1 MAKKSRPLLI
11 VLTILLVVAI
21 VLGGT
26 LLLVLHFFNPSSTGL
41 FEEKIGVVS
50 ITGTIS
56 SSKKI
61 SSELVKFAKDDSIRA
76 IILRINSPGGGVG
89 ATQEIYR
96 EVQKI
101 TSQKPVVASMGSIAA
116 SGGYYVAAPATKI
129 VSNPGTITGSIG
141 VFIQF
146 VRLEELMN
154 KIGIDLE
161 IVKSG
166 EFKDM
171 GSPDRKLT
179 QRDREI
185 IGALIKDLQGQFVS
199 AVASGRNLSVEKVQ
213 EIADGRIFSGARA
226 KDLGLVDFMG
236 NFQDAVEITRK
247 IVGIEGDVALVYPKK
262 APVNCGICSWSQ
274 VPEILWACWPRRGA
288 VAWSTDGMGSQTPLA
303 EATDIPFAFP
313 NNLRLVIDQ
322 AYNT

>member
-50 ITGTIS
+50 IIGTIS
-56 SSKKI
+56 SSEKI

-89 ATQEIYR
+89 ASQEIYR

-101 TSQKPVVASMGSIAA
+101 TPQKPVVVSMGSVAA

-141 VFIQF
+141 VFIKF
-146 VRLEELMN
+146 VRLEELLN
-154 KIGIDLE
+154 KIGVDLE

-179 QRDREI
+179 QRDRDI
-185 IGALIKDLQGQFVS
+185 LDALIKDLQGQFVT

-236 NFQDAVEITRK
+236 NFQDAVEIAKK
-247 IVGIEGDVALVYPKK
+247 IVGIKGDVALVYPKK
-262 APVNCGICSWSQ
+262 STG
-274 VPEILWACWPRRGA
+274 ELWNLFLESSARNIVGVLTEKGGSMVEYRW
-288 VAWSTDGMGSQTPLA
+288 DGL
-303 EATDIPFAFP
+303 
-313 NNLRLVIDQ
+313 
-322 AYNT
+322 

>member
-61 SSELVKFAKDDSIRA
+61 SSELVKFAKDDSISA

-89 ATQEIYR
+89 ASQEIYR

-101 TSQKPVVASMGSIAA
+101 TPQKPVVVSMGSVAA

-146 VRLEELMN
+146 VRLEELLN
-154 KIGIDLE
+154 KIGVDLE

-179 QRDREI
+179 QRDRDI
-185 IGALIKDLQGQFVS
+185 LDALIKDLQGQFVS

-213 EIADGRIFSGARA
+213 EFADGRIFSGARA
-226 KDLGLVDFMG
+226 KDLGLVDYMG
-236 NFQDAVEITRK
+236 NFQDAVEITKK
-247 IVGIEGDVALVYPKK
+247 IVGIKGDVALVYPKK
-262 APVNCGICSWSQ
+262 STG
-274 VPEILWACWPRRGA
+274 ELWNLFLESSARNIVGVLTEKGGSSAEYRW
-288 VAWSTDGMGSQTPLA
+288 DGL
-303 EATDIPFAFP
+303 
-313 NNLRLVIDQ
+313 
-322 AYNT
+322 

>member
-1 MAKKSRPLLI
+1 MAKKSHPLLI
-11 VLTILLVVAI
+11 VLAILLGAAI
-21 VLGGT
+21 VLGGV
-26 LLLVLHFFNPSSTGL
+26 LLLALHFFNPSATGL
-41 FEEKIGVVS
+41 FEEKIGVVA

-56 SSKKI
+56 SSRKI
-61 SSELVKFAKDDSIRA
+61 TSELVKFAKDDSIKA

-101 TSQKPVVASMGSIAA
+101 TPKKPVVVSMGSVAA
-116 SGGYYVAAPATKI
+116 SGGYYVAAAATKI

-146 VRLEELMN
+146 VRLEELLN
-154 KIGIDLE
+154 KIGVDLE

-185 IGALIKDLQGQFVS
+185 IDALIKDLQGQFVS
-199 AVASGRNLSVEKVQ
+199 AVASGRNLSVEKVKK
-213 EIADGRIFSGARA
+213 IADGRIFSGARA

-236 NFQDAVEITRK
+236 NFQDAVEITRE
-247 IVGIEGDVALVYPKK
+247 IVGIKGDVALVHPKK
-262 APVNCGICSWSQ
+262 KPG
-274 VPEILWACWPRRGA
+274 ELWDLFLKSSAGSIA
-288 VAWSTDGMGSQTPLA
+288 GMLTEKGGGKVAYRWDGLGKPSNGS
-303 EATDIPFAFP
+303 
-313 NNLRLVIDQ
+313 
-322 AYNT
+322 Y

>member
-26 LLLVLHFFNPSSTGL
+26 LLLVLHFFSPSSTGL

-61 SSELVKFAKDDSIRA
+61 SSELVKFAKDDSISA

-101 TSQKPVVASMGSIAA
+101 TPQKPVVASMGSIAA

-154 KIGIDLE
+154 KIGVDLE

-179 QRDREI
+179 KRDREI
-185 IGALIKDLQGQFVS
+185 IDALIKDLQGQFVS

-213 EIADGRIFSGARA
+213 EIADGRIFSGAHA

-236 NFQDAVEITRK
+236 NFQDAVEITKK
-247 IVGIEGDVALVYPKK
+247 IVGIKGDVALIYPKK
-262 APVNCGICSWSQ
+262 STG
-274 VPEILWACWPRRGA
+274 ELWNLFLESSARNIVGVLTEKGGSRVEYRW
-288 VAWSTDGMGSQTPLA
+288 DGLGKPSSGS
-303 EATDIPFAFP
+303 
-313 NNLRLVIDQ
+313 
-322 AYNT
+322 Y

>member
-11 VLTILLVVAI
+11 VLCILLIMAVL
-21 VLGGT
+21 LGGI
-26 LLLVLHFFNPSSTGL
+26 LLLTLHFFSPSTTVL
-41 FEEKIGVVS
+41 FKEKIGVV
-50 ITGTIS
+50 TINGAIAS
-56 SSKKI
+56 GKKI
-61 SSELVKFAKDDSIRA
+61 SAQLAKFARDEDIKA

-101 TSQKPVVASMGSIAA
+101 TPQKPIIVSMGSVAA

-146 VRLEELMN
+146 VRLEELLK
-154 KIGIDLE
+154 KIGVDFE

-185 IGALIKDLQGQFVS
+185 IEALIKDLQGQFVS
-199 AVASGRNLSVEKVQ
+199 AVASGRHLSVQEVQ
-213 EIADGRIFSGARA
+213 KIADGRIFSGARA
-226 KDLGLVDFMG
+226 KQLGLVDFMG
-236 NFQDAVEITRK
+236 NFQDAVEITK
-247 IVGIEGDVALVYPKK
+247 KAVGITGDVELVYPKK
-262 APVNCGICSWSQ
+262 STSEFWDLFLESSAKHFVKAFGDAAKGN
-274 VPEILWACWPRRGA
+274 
-288 VAWSTDGMGSQTPLA
+288 VAYRWDGSLNPSSG
-303 EATDIPFAFP
+303 
-313 NNLRLVIDQ
+313 N
-322 AYNT
+322 Y

>member
-101 TSQKPVVASMGSIAA
+101 TSQKPVVASMGSVAA

-154 KIGIDLE
+154 KIGVDLE

-185 IGALIKDLQGQFVS
+185 IDALIRDLQGQFVS
-199 AVASGRNLSVEKVQ
+199 AVASGRTLSVEKVQ

-236 NFQDAVEITRK
+236 NFQDAVEITKK
-247 IVGIEGDVALVYPKK
+247 IVGIKGDVALVYPKK
-262 APVNCGICSWSQ
+262 STS
-274 VPEILWACWPRRGA
+274 ELWNLFLESSARNIVGVLTEKGGGSVEYRW
-288 VAWSTDGMGSQTPLA
+288 DGLANPSSGS
-303 EATDIPFAFP
+303 
-313 NNLRLVIDQ
+313 
-322 AYNT
+322 Y

>member
-11 VLTILLVVAI
+11 VLSILLGVAI

-26 LLLVLHFFNPSSTGL
+26 LVLALHFFSPSATDL
-41 FEEKIGVVS
+41 FKEKIGVVS

-56 SSKKI
+56 SSKII
-61 SSELVKFAKDDSIRA
+61 SSQLVKFAEDESIKA

-89 ATQEIYR
+89 ASQEIYR

-101 TSQKPVVASMGSIAA
+101 VSRKPIVASMSSVAA

-146 VRLEELMN
+146 VRLEELLN
-154 KIGIDLE
+154 KMGVDFE

-171 GSPDRKLT
+171 GSPDRRLT
-179 QRDREI
+179 ERDREI
-185 IGALIKDLQGQFVS
+185 LEALIKDLQGQFVS
-199 AVASGRNLSVEKVQ
+199 AVATGRNLSVEKVQ

-226 KDLGLVDFMG
+226 KDLGLVDFIG
-236 NFQDAVEITRK
+236 NFQDSVEITK
-247 IVGIEGDVALVYPKK
+247 GLLGIKGDVALVYPKK
-262 APVNCGICSWSQ
+262 STG
-274 VPEILWACWPRRGA
+274 ELWNLFLESSVRHIVGVMTEEGGR
-288 VAWSTDGMGSQTPLA
+288 A
-303 EATDIPFAFP
+303 EFRWNGFG
-313 NNLRLVIDQ
+313 
-322 AYNT
+322 NTN

>member
-50 ITGTIS
+50 INGTIS

-61 SSELVKFAKDDSIRA
+61 SSELVKFAKDDSISA

-101 TSQKPVVASMGSIAA
+101 THQKPVVASMGSIAA

-146 VRLEELMN
+146 VRLEELLN
-154 KIGIDLE
+154 KIGVDLE

-185 IGALIKDLQGQFVS
+185 IDALIKDLQGQFVT
-199 AVASGRNLSVEKVQ
+199 AVASGRNLSVGKVQ

-236 NFQDAVEITRK
+236 NFQDAVEITKK
-247 IVGIEGDVALVYPKK
+247 IVGIKGDVALVYPKK
-262 APVNCGICSWSQ
+262 STG
-274 VPEILWACWPRRGA
+274 ELWNLFLKSSVGNIVGVLTEKGGSR
-288 VAWSTDGMGSQTPLA
+288 VAYRWDGLANPSSGS
-303 EATDIPFAFP
+303 
-313 NNLRLVIDQ
+313 
-322 AYNT
+322 Y

>member
-26 LLLVLHFFNPSSTGL
+26 LLLVRHFFNPSSTGL

-50 ITGTIS
+50 INGTIS

-89 ATQEIYR
+89 ASQEIYR

-101 TSQKPVVASMGSIAA
+101 TPQKPVVVSMGSVAA

-141 VFIQF
+141 VFIKF
-146 VRLEELMN
+146 VRLEELLN
-154 KIGIDLE
+154 KIGVDLE

-179 QRDREI
+179 QRDRDI
-185 IGALIKDLQGQFVS
+185 LDALIKDLQGQFVT

-236 NFQDAVEITRK
+236 NFQDAVEIAKK
-247 IVGIEGDVALVYPKK
+247 IVGIKGDVALVYPKK
-262 APVNCGICSWSQ
+262 STG
-274 VPEILWACWPRRGA
+274 ELWNLFLESSARNIVGVLTEKGGSMVEYRW
-288 VAWSTDGMGSQTPLA
+288 DGL
-303 EATDIPFAFP
+303 
-313 NNLRLVIDQ
+313 
-322 AYNT
+322 

>member
-50 ITGTIS
+50 IIGTIS

-89 ATQEIYR
+89 ASQEIYR

-101 TSQKPVVASMGSIAA
+101 TPQKPVVVSMGSVAA

-141 VFIQF
+141 VFIKF
-146 VRLEELMN
+146 VRLEELLN
-154 KIGIDLE
+154 KIGVDLE

-179 QRDREI
+179 QRDRDI
-185 IGALIKDLQGQFVS
+185 LDALIKDLQGQFVT

-236 NFQDAVEITRK
+236 NFQDAVEIAKK
-247 IVGIEGDVALVYPKK
+247 IVGIKGDVALVYPKK
-262 APVNCGICSWSQ
+262 STG
-274 VPEILWACWPRRGA
+274 ELWNLFLESSARNIVGVLTEKGGSMVEYRW
-288 VAWSTDGMGSQTPLA
+288 DGL
-303 EATDIPFAFP
+303 
-313 NNLRLVIDQ
+313 
-322 AYNT
+322 

>member
-26 LLLVLHFFNPSSTGL
+26 LLLVRHFFNPSSTGL

-50 ITGTIS
+50 INGTIS

-89 ATQEIYR
+89 ASQEIYR

-101 TSQKPVVASMGSIAA
+101 TPQKPVVVSMGSVAA

-141 VFIQF
+141 VFIKF
-146 VRLEELMN
+146 VRLEELLN
-154 KIGIDLE
+154 KIGVDLE

-166 EFKDM
+166 ELKDM

-179 QRDREI
+179 QRDRDI
-185 IGALIKDLQGQFVS
+185 LDALIKDLQGQFVT

-236 NFQDAVEITRK
+236 NFQDAVEIAKK
-247 IVGIEGDVALVYPKK
+247 IVGIKGDVALVYPKK
-262 APVNCGICSWSQ
+262 STG
-274 VPEILWACWPRRGA
+274 ELWNLFLESSARNIVGVLTEKGGSMVEYRW
-288 VAWSTDGMGSQTPLA
+288 DGL
-303 EATDIPFAFP
+303 
-313 NNLRLVIDQ
+313 
-322 AYNT
+322 

>member
-1 MAKKSRPLLI
+1 MAKKSRSLLI
-11 VLTILLVVAI
+11 VLAILMVMAI

-26 LLLVLHFFNPSSTGL
+26 LLLVLHFFNPSATVL
-41 FEEKIGVVS
+41 FKEKIGVVS
-50 ITGTIS
+50 ITGTIA
-56 SSKKI
+56 SSKKTT
-61 SSELVKFAKDDSIRA
+61 SELVKFAKDESIRA

-101 TSQKPVVASMGSIAA
+101 VPLKPVVASMGSVAA
-116 SGGYYVAAPATKI
+116 SGGYYVAAPTTKI
-129 VSNPGTITGSIG
+129 VCNPGTITGSIG

-146 VRLEELMN
+146 VRLEDLLK
-154 KIGIDLE
+154 KIGVDLE

-185 IGALIKDLQGQFVS
+185 LEALIKDLQGQFVK
-199 AVASGRNLSVEKVQ
+199 AVATGRKLSMEKVR

-236 NFQDAVEITRK
+236 NFQDAVDITK
-247 IVGIEGDVALVYPKK
+247 KLVGITGDVELVYPKK
-262 APVNCGICSWSQ
+262 STGELWNL
-274 VPEILWACWPRRGA
+274 ILESSARHI
-288 VAWSTDGMGSQTPLA
+288 A
-303 EATDIPFAFP
+303 EALTETGGSVSYRWDGLIKPSTG
-313 NNLRLVIDQ
+313 R
-322 AYNT
+322 Y

>member
-1 MAKKSRPLLI
+1 MI

-61 SSELVKFAKDDSIRA
+61 SSELVKFAKDDSISA

-89 ATQEIYR
+89 ASQEIYR

-101 TSQKPVVASMGSIAA
+101 TPQKPVVVSMGSVAA

-146 VRLEELMN
+146 VRLEELLN
-154 KIGIDLE
+154 KIGVDLE

-179 QRDREI
+179 QRDRDI
-185 IGALIKDLQGQFVS
+185 LDALIKDLQGQFVS

-213 EIADGRIFSGARA
+213 EFADGRIFSGARA
-226 KDLGLVDFMG
+226 KDLGLVDYMG
-236 NFQDAVEITRK
+236 NFQDAVEITKK
-247 IVGIEGDVALVYPKK
+247 IVGIKGDVALVYPKK
-262 APVNCGICSWSQ
+262 STG
-274 VPEILWACWPRRGA
+274 ELWNLFLESSARNIVGVLTEKGGSSAEYRW
-288 VAWSTDGMGSQTPLA
+288 DGL
-303 EATDIPFAFP
+303 
-313 NNLRLVIDQ
+313 
-322 AYNT
+322 

>member
-1 MAKKSRPLLI
+1 MI

-26 LLLVLHFFNPSSTGL
+26 LLLVLHFFNPSSTSL

-50 ITGTIS
+50 INGTIS

-61 SSELVKFAKDDSIRA
+61 SSELVKFAKDDSISA

-89 ATQEIYR
+89 ASQEIYR

-101 TSQKPVVASMGSIAA
+101 TPQKPVVVSMGSVAA

-146 VRLEELMN
+146 VRLEELLN
-154 KIGIDLE
+154 KIGVDLE

-185 IGALIKDLQGQFVS
+185 LDALIKDLQGQFVS
-199 AVASGRNLSVEKVQ
+199 AVAAGRNLSVEKVQ

-236 NFQDAVEITRK
+236 NFQDAVEITKK
-247 IVGIEGDVALVYPKK
+247 IVGIKGDVALVYPKK
-262 APVNCGICSWSQ
+262 STGK
-274 VPEILWACWPRRGA
+274 LWNLFLESSARNIVGVLTEKGGSSVEYRW
-288 VAWSTDGMGSQTPLA
+288 DGL
-303 EATDIPFAFP
+303 
-313 NNLRLVIDQ
+313 
-322 AYNT
+322 

>member
-1 MAKKSRPLLI
+1 MAKKSRPILI
-11 VLTILLVVAI
+11 VLLILLGMAI
-21 VLGGT
+21 VLGST
-26 LLLVLHFFNPSSTGL
+26 LLLALHFFSPSTTAL
-41 FEEKIGVVS
+41 FNEKIGVVS

-56 SSKKI
+56 SSKTI
-61 SSELVKFAKDDSIRA
+61 SSQLVTFSEDESIKA

-101 TSQKPVVASMGSIAA
+101 ISRKPVVVSMGSVAA

-129 VSNPGTITGSIG
+129 VANPGTITGSIG

-146 VRLEELMN
+146 VRLEELLN
-154 KIGIDLE
+154 NIGVDLE

-179 QRDREI
+179 ERDREI
-185 IGALIKDLQGQFVS
+185 LNALIEDLQGQFVS
-199 AVASGRNLSVEKVQ
+199 AVATGRNLSVEKVK

-236 NFQDAVEITRK
+236 NFQDTIEITK
-247 IVGIEGDVALVYPKK
+247 DILGIKGDVALVYPKK
-262 APVNCGICSWSQ
+262 STGEWWHLFLESSARHLV
-274 VPEILWACWPRRGA
+274 GA
-288 VAWSTDGMGSQTPLA
+288 LA
-303 EATDIPFAFP
+303 EKGGRAEYRWNGFG
-313 NNLRLVIDQ
+313 
-322 AYNT
+322 NTARESY

>member
-11 VLTILLVVAI
+11 VLTILLVLAI
-21 VLGGT
+21 LLGGT
-26 LLLVLHFFNPSSTGL
+26 LLLALHYFNPSATTL
-41 FEEKIGVVS
+41 FKEKIGVVS
-50 ITGTIS
+50 ITGAITS
-56 SSKKI
+56 GNKI
-61 SSELVKFAKDDSIRA
+61 SSELVKFAKDESIKA
-76 IILRINSPGGGVG
+76 IILQINSPGGGVG

-101 TSQKPVVASMGSIAA
+101 TPQKPVVAAMGSVAA

-146 VRLEELMN
+146 VRLEELMT
-154 KIGIDLE
+154 KIGVELE

-185 IGALIKDLQGQFVS
+185 INALIKDLQSQFVA
-199 AVASGRNLSVEKVQ
+199 AVASGRSLSVQKVR

-226 KDLGLVDFMG
+226 KDLGLVDFLG
-236 NFQDAVEITRK
+236 NFQDAVEITK
-247 IVGIEGDVALVYPKK
+247 TIVGIQGDVELVYPKK
-262 APVNCGICSWSQ
+262 SSG
-274 VPEILWACWPRRGA
+274 ELWNLLLESSARHVVKALTDTGA
-288 VAWSTDGMGSQTPLA
+288 GVAYRWDGLQTQS
-303 EATDIPFAFP
+303 
-313 NNLRLVIDQ
+313 NGN
-322 AYNT
+322 Y

>member
-1 MAKKSRPLLI
+1 MPKKSRPLLT
-11 VLTILLVVAI
+11 VLLILLGVAI
-21 VLGGT
+21 LLGST
-26 LLLVLHFFNPSSTGL
+26 LLLSLHFFSPSTTVL
-41 FEEKIGVVS
+41 FKEKIGVVS

-56 SSKKI
+56 SSKTI
-61 SSELVKFAKDDSIRA
+61 SSQLVKFSEDESIKA

-101 TSQKPVVASMGSIAA
+101 ISRKPVVASMGSVAA

-129 VSNPGTITGSIG
+129 VANPGTITGSIG

-146 VRLEELMN
+146 VRLEELLN
-154 KIGIDLE
+154 KIGVDLE

-179 QRDREI
+179 GRDREI
-185 IGALIKDLQGQFVS
+185 LDALIKDLQGQFVS
-199 AVASGRNLSVEKVQ
+199 AVAAGRNLSVEKVK

-236 NFQDAVEITRK
+236 NFQDTIEITK
-247 IVGIEGDVALVYPKK
+247 DLLDIKGDVALVYPKK
-262 APVNCGICSWSQ
+262 STGG
-274 VPEILWACWPRRGA
+274 LWNLFLKSSARIMVEA
-288 VAWSTDGMGSQTPLA
+288 LA
-303 EATDIPFAFP
+303 ENGGRAEYRW
-313 NNLRLVIDQ
+313 NGR
-322 AYNT
+322 

>member
-26 LLLVLHFFNPSSTGL
+26 LLLVRHFFNPSSTGL

-50 ITGTIS
+50 INGTIS

-89 ATQEIYR
+89 ASQEIYR

-101 TSQKPVVASMGSIAA
+101 TPQKPVVVSMGSVAA

-146 VRLEELMN
+146 VRLEELLN
-154 KIGIDLE
+154 KIGVDLE

-179 QRDREI
+179 QRDRDI
-185 IGALIKDLQGQFVS
+185 LDALIKDLQGQFVT

-236 NFQDAVEITRK
+236 NFQDAVEIAKK
-247 IVGIEGDVALVYPKK
+247 IVGIKGDVALVYPKK
-262 APVNCGICSWSQ
+262 STG
-274 VPEILWACWPRRGA
+274 ELWNLFLESSARNIVGVLTEKGGSMVEYRW
-288 VAWSTDGMGSQTPLA
+288 DGL
-303 EATDIPFAFP
+303 
-313 NNLRLVIDQ
+313 
-322 AYNT
+322 

>member
-1 MAKKSRPLLI
+1 MI
-11 VLTILLVVAI
+11 VLIILLGVGI
-21 VLGGT
+21 LLGST
-26 LLLVLHFFNPSSTGL
+26 LLLVLHFFKPSATVL
-41 FEEKIGVVS
+41 FKEKIGVVP

-56 SSKKI
+56 TSKTI
-61 SSELVKFAKDDSIRA
+61 SSQLARFAEDESIKA

-96 EVQKI
+96 EVQKTI
-101 TSQKPVVASMGSIAA
+101 SRKPVVASMGSVAA

-146 VRLEELMN
+146 VRLEELLD
-154 KIGIDLE
+154 KIGVDLE

-179 QRDREI
+179 ERDREI
-185 IGALIKDLQGQFVS
+185 LESLIKDLQGQFVS
-199 AVASGRNLSVEKVQ
+199 AVASGRNISVEKVR

-236 NFQDAVEITRK
+236 NFQDSVEITK
-247 IVGIEGDVALVYPKK
+247 KLLGIKGDVALVYPKK
-262 APVNCGICSWSQ
+262 STG
-274 VPEILWACWPRRGA
+274 ELWNLFLESSARHIAGA
-288 VAWSTDGMGSQTPLA
+288 LA
-303 EATDIPFAFP
+303 EKGGRAEYRWNGLDSPP
-313 NNLRLVIDQ
+313 SGS
-322 AYNT
+322 Y

>member
-11 VLTILLVVAI
+11 VLSILLGVAI

-26 LLLVLHFFNPSSTGL
+26 LVLALHFFSPSATDL
-41 FEEKIGVVS
+41 FKEKIGVVS

-56 SSKKI
+56 SSKII
-61 SSELVKFAKDDSIRA
+61 SSQLVKFAEDESIKA

-89 ATQEIYR
+89 ASQEIYR

-101 TSQKPVVASMGSIAA
+101 VSRKPIVASMSSVAA

-129 VSNPGTITGSIG
+129 VANPGTITGSIG

-146 VRLEELMN
+146 VRLEELLN
-154 KIGIDLE
+154 KMGVDFE

-171 GSPDRKLT
+171 GSPDRRLT
-179 QRDREI
+179 ERDREI
-185 IGALIKDLQGQFVS
+185 LEALIKDLQGQFVS
-199 AVASGRNLSVEKVQ
+199 AVATGRHLSVEKVQ

-226 KDLGLVDFMG
+226 KDLGLVDFIG
-236 NFQDAVEITRK
+236 NFQDSVEITK
-247 IVGIEGDVALVYPKK
+247 GLLGIKGDVALVYPKK
-262 APVNCGICSWSQ
+262 STG
-274 VPEILWACWPRRGA
+274 ELWNLFLESSVRHIVGVMTEEGGR
-288 VAWSTDGMGSQTPLA
+288 A
-303 EATDIPFAFP
+303 EFRWNGFG
-313 NNLRLVIDQ
+313 
-322 AYNT
+322 NTN

>member
-1 MAKKSRPLLI
+1 MI

-61 SSELVKFAKDDSIRA
+61 SSELEEFAKDDSIRA

-89 ATQEIYR
+89 ASQEIYR

-101 TSQKPVVASMGSIAA
+101 TPQKPVVVSMGSVAA

-146 VRLEELMN
+146 VRLEELLN
-154 KIGIDLE
+154 KIGVDLE

-179 QRDREI
+179 QRDRDI
-185 IGALIKDLQGQFVS
+185 LDALIKDLQGQFVT

-236 NFQDAVEITRK
+236 NFQDAVEITKK
-247 IVGIEGDVALVYPKK
+247 IVGIKGDVALVYPKK
-262 APVNCGICSWSQ
+262 
-274 VPEILWACWPRRGA
+274 
-288 VAWSTDGMGSQTPLA
+288 STGEWWKLFLESSARNIVGVLTEKGGSSVEYRWDGL
-303 EATDIPFAFP
+303 
-313 NNLRLVIDQ
+313 
-322 AYNT
+322 

>member
-11 VLTILLVVAI
+11 VLTILLVAAL

-26 LLLVLHFFNPSSTGL
+26 LLLALHFFNPSSIGL
-41 FEEKIGVVS
+41 FQEKIGVVS
-50 ITGTIS
+50 INGTIS
-56 SSKKI
+56 SSTKI

-101 TSQKPVVASMGSIAA
+101 VPQKPVVASLGSVAA

-146 VRLEELMN
+146 VRLEELLN
-154 KIGIDLE
+154 KIGVDLE

-185 IGALIKDLQGQFVS
+185 LNALIKDLQGQFVS
-199 AVASGRNLSVEKVQ
+199 AVASGRNLSVEKVR

-236 NFQDAVEITRK
+236 NFQDAVEITKK
-247 IVGIEGDVALVYPKK
+247 IVGIKGDVALVYPKK
-262 APVNCGICSWSQ
+262 STG
-274 VPEILWACWPRRGA
+274 ELWNLFLESSARNIVGVLTEKGGSSVEYRW
-288 VAWSTDGMGSQTPLA
+288 DGL
-303 EATDIPFAFP
+303 
-313 NNLRLVIDQ
+313 
-322 AYNT
+322 

>member
-50 ITGTIS
+50 INGTIS
-56 SSKKI
+56 SAKKI
-61 SSELVKFAKDDSIRA
+61 SSELVTFAKDDGISA

-101 TSQKPVVASMGSIAA
+101 APQKPVVASMGSVAA

-129 VSNPGTITGSIG
+129 VSNPGTIIGSIG

-154 KIGIDLE
+154 KIGVDLE

-185 IGALIKDLQGQFVS
+185 LDELITDLQGQFVS
-199 AVASGRNLSVEKVQ
+199 AVASGRNLPVEKVQ

-236 NFQDAVEITRK
+236 NFQDAVEITKK
-247 IVGIEGDVALVYPKK
+247 IVGIKGDVALVYPKK
-262 APVNCGICSWSQ
+262 STGEWWNLFLKSSAGNIVGVLTEKGGGS
-274 VPEILWACWPRRGA
+274 
-288 VAWSTDGMGSQTPLA
+288 VAYRWDGLGTPSSGS
-303 EATDIPFAFP
+303 
-313 NNLRLVIDQ
+313 
-322 AYNT
+322 Y

>member
-1 MAKKSRPLLI
+1 MVNERAPMAKKSRPLLT
-11 VLTILLVVAI
+11 VLIILLGVAI

-26 LLLVLHFFNPSSTGL
+26 LLLALHFFSPSATVL
-41 FEEKIGVVS
+41 FKEKVGVVS

-56 SSKKI
+56 SSKTI
-61 SSELVKFAKDDSIRA
+61 TFQLAKFAEDESIKA

-89 ATQEIYR
+89 ASQEIYR

-101 TSQKPVVASMGSIAA
+101 IPRKPVVVSMGSVAA

-129 VSNPGTITGSIG
+129 VANPGTITGSIG

-146 VRLEELMN
+146 VRLEELLD
-154 KIGIDLE
+154 KIGVDLE

-179 QRDREI
+179 ERDREI
-185 IGALIKDLQGQFVS
+185 LNALIEDLQGQFVS
-199 AVASGRNLSVEKVQ
+199 AVASGRNISVEKVK

-236 NFQDAVEITRK
+236 NFQDTVEITK
-247 IVGIEGDVALVYPKK
+247 ELLGIKGDVALVYPKK
-262 APVNCGICSWSQ
+262 STGEWWNLFLKSSARHLV
-274 VPEILWACWPRRGA
+274 GA
-288 VAWSTDGMGSQTPLA
+288 LA
-303 EATDIPFAFP
+303 EREGRAEYRWNGFG
-313 NNLRLVIDQ
+313 
-322 AYNT
+322 NTASGSY

>member
-11 VLTILLVVAI
+11 VLTILLVLAI
-21 VLGGT
+21 LLGGT
-26 LLLVLHFFNPSSTGL
+26 LLLALHYFNPSATTL
-41 FEEKIGVVS
+41 FKEKIGVVS
-50 ITGTIS
+50 ITGAITS
-56 SSKKI
+56 GNKI
-61 SSELVKFAKDDSIRA
+61 SSELVKFAKDESIKA
-76 IILRINSPGGGVG
+76 IILQINSPGGGVG

-101 TSQKPVVASMGSIAA
+101 TPQKPVIAAMGSVAA

-146 VRLEELMN
+146 VRLEELMT
-154 KIGIDLE
+154 KIGVELE

-185 IGALIKDLQGQFVS
+185 INALIKDLQSQFVA
-199 AVASGRNLSVEKVQ
+199 AVASGRSLSVQKVR

-226 KDLGLVDFMG
+226 KDLGLVDFLG
-236 NFQDAVEITRK
+236 NFQDAVEITK
-247 IVGIEGDVALVYPKK
+247 TIVGIQGDVELVYPKK
-262 APVNCGICSWSQ
+262 SSG
-274 VPEILWACWPRRGA
+274 ELWNLLLESSARHVVKALTDTGA
-288 VAWSTDGMGSQTPLA
+288 GVAYRWDGLQTQS
-303 EATDIPFAFP
+303 
-313 NNLRLVIDQ
+313 NGN
-322 AYNT
+322 Y

>member
-1 MAKKSRPLLI
+1 LTVLLI
-11 VLTILLVVAI
+11 LLGVAILL
-21 VLGGT
+21 GST
-26 LLLVLHFFNPSSTGL
+26 LLLSLHFFSPSTTVL
-41 FEEKIGVVS
+41 FKEKIGVVS

-56 SSKKI
+56 SSKTI
-61 SSELVKFAKDDSIRA
+61 SSQLVKFSEDESIKA

-101 TSQKPVVASMGSIAA
+101 ISRKPVVASMGSVAA

-129 VSNPGTITGSIG
+129 VANPGTITGSIG

-146 VRLEELMN
+146 VRLEELLN
-154 KIGIDLE
+154 KIGVDLE

-179 QRDREI
+179 GRDREI
-185 IGALIKDLQGQFVS
+185 LDALIKDLQGQFVS
-199 AVASGRNLSVEKVQ
+199 AVAAGRNLSVEKVK

-236 NFQDAVEITRK
+236 NFQDTIEITK
-247 IVGIEGDVALVYPKK
+247 DLLDIKGDVALVYPKK
-262 APVNCGICSWSQ
+262 STGG
-274 VPEILWACWPRRGA
+274 LWNLFLKSSARIMVEA
-288 VAWSTDGMGSQTPLA
+288 LA
-303 EATDIPFAFP
+303 ENGGRAEYRW
-313 NNLRLVIDQ
+313 NGR
-322 AYNT
+322 